1 MTETPQTRPTGAAQV
16 PPQTRG
22 QEEMTSTTRAPQ
34 AHREALPAATGWV
47 GWVTFAAMMMLMV
60 GTFQII
66 EGLTS
71 LFNSGYYV
79 VASKN
84 LVVNVNYTAWGWTHL
99 ALGALALAAAFGVL
113 AGQLWG
119 RIVGIAMALVSSIV
133 NLAFI
138 GAYPLWSITVIT
150 LDVIV
155 IYALAMHGKEMKS
168 V

>member
-16 PPQTRG
+16 PSQTRG
-22 QEEMTSTTRAPQ
+22 QEEMTSTRAPQ
-34 AHREALPAATGWV
+34 AHRETALPTPTGWV

-71 LFNSGYYV
+71 LFNSSYYV
-79 VASKN
+79 VTPSN

-155 IYALAMHGKEMKS
+155 IYALAMHGREMKS